1 MLCCYAATHAAVKK
15 NNNYNYYT
23 IIENEKNNNMK
34 RTQLQH
40 TKYIDIN
47 TKRKHIYS
55 NVSIVLLN

>member
-1 MLCCYAATHAAVKK
+1 
-15 NNNYNYYT
+15 
-23 IIENEKNNNMK
+23 MK

>member
-1 MLCCYAATHAAVKK
+1 MMLMLLLYARCKI
-15 NNNYNYYT
+15 T
-23 IIENEKNNNMK
+23 ILYIENEKNNNMK

>member
-1 MLCCYAATHAAVKK
+1 MLLLLYARCKII
-15 NNNYNYYT
+15 T
-23 IIENEKNNNMK
+23 ILYIENEKNNNMK